1 VNHFDSESR
10 DAYWAATR
18 EQLRS
23 AQNRADLFT
32 LLGLAA
38 VCALLWLYHEPGEQ
52 LAPWLLAG
60 IGVALVVIGAPLW
73 FVTRHKRRISAMRGL
88 TCKHC
93 GHVPHDT
100 EIFEVANTRQCQ
112 SCERPLD

>member
-1 VNHFDSESR
+1 VSHLESESR

-32 LLGLAA
+32 LSGLAA
-38 VCALLWLYHEPGEQ
+38 VCALLWLYREPGEQ
-52 LAPWLLAG
+52 PVTRAIAG
-60 IGVALVVIGAPLW
+60 VGVALAVICVPLW
-73 FVTRHKRRISAMRGL
+73 FVTRRKRRISALL
-88 TCKHC
+88 TCPHC

-100 EIFEVANTRQCQ
+100 EISEIVNTRRCQ
-112 SCERPLD
+112 SCETPLD

>member
-1 VNHFDSESR
+1 MSHLESESR

-38 VCALLWLYHEPGEQ
+38 VCVLLWRYREPGQQ
-52 LAPWLLAG
+52 LAFRMIAG
-60 IGVALVVIGAPLW
+60 IGVALVVIGLPLW
-73 FVTRHKRRISAMRGL
+73 FVTRRKRRISALRGL
-88 TCKHC
+88 TCPHC

-100 EIFEVANTRQCQ
+100 EISEIVNTRRCQ
-112 SCERPLD
+112 SCEKPLD

>member
-1 VNHFDSESR
+1 MSHLESESR

-38 VCALLWLYHEPGEQ
+38 VGALLWLYRGPGEQ
-52 LAPWLLAG
+52 LATWMIACL
-60 IGVALVVIGAPLW
+60 GVALAVICLPLW
-73 FVTRHKRRISAMRGL
+73 FVTRRKRRISALRGL
-88 TCKHC
+88 TCPHC

-100 EIFEVANTRQCQ
+100 EISEIVNTRQCQ
-112 SCERPLD
+112 SCEKSLD